1 MPGAASSGFSEST
14 SLPDGGLPDGG
25 LPDGGESEAVRP
37 HVREIWTPSGAAR
50 LHVELPAGGPRGLL
64 MLGHSAGG
72 GPDASDLLA
81 VRTLALGVGLAVV
94 RTEQP
99 YRVAGRRAP
108 APAPRLDEAWQ
119 ACVVG
124 ARSEPGLGGIPLVA
138 GGRSNGARVACRTAH
153 VVGAVRVLAL
163 AFPLHPPS
171 SPHRTRLPE
180 LADAG
185 VPVLVVQGS
194 RDLFGSAGEMRDQL
208 GLASAPDD
216 IEVVEAPGADHSL
229 RQVAPTLDR
238 VGEWLVARLP

>member
-14 SLPDGGLPDGG
+14 SLPDGG

-153 VVGAVRVLAL
+153 VVGAVRVL
-163 AFPLHPPS
+163 
-171 SPHRTRLPE
+171 TRLPE

>member
-14 SLPDGGLPDGG
+14 S

-138 GGRSNGARVACRTAH
+138 GGRSNGARVACRTAQA
-153 VVGAVRVLAL
+153 VGAVGVLAL

-180 LADAG
+180 LAGAS

-194 RDLFGSAGEMRDQL
+194 RDAFGGAGEVRDQL
-208 GLASAPDD
+208 ELAPAPID
-216 IEVVEAPGADHSL
+216 IEVVEAFGADHSL
-229 RQVAPTLDR
+229 RQVAPALAR